1 MTPADWDAHYKRVGA
16 ENARARAWWAWRD
29 QLQRST
35 EHLIH
40 KGEDWL
46 IPEDEAMVECC
57 VELVLD
63 GQSVADNVTALVT
76 YFGLDHVDAAALH
89 QALTAAQAEHMADPQ
104 AQATRRIWAP
114 STQPPQPLH
123 K

>member
-1 MTPADWDAHYKRVGA
+1 MTPAEWDAHYKRVGA
-16 ENARARAWWAWRD
+16 ENARARAWWAWRE
-29 QLQRST
+29 QLQRIT
-35 EHLIH
+35 ERLIN
-40 KGEDWL
+40 KDEDWL

-63 GQSVADNVTALVT
+63 GQAVAENVTALVT
-76 YFGLDHVDAAALH
+76 YFGLDHADAAALH

-104 AQATRRIWAP
+104 AQATRRIWA
-114 STQPPQPLH
+114 SSSNPQPLH

>member
-1 MTPADWDAHYKRVGA
+1 MTAQLHWPTLL
-16 ENARARAWWAWRD
+16 D
-29 QLQRST
+29 QLRRSMA
-35 EHLIH
+35 LLVH

-63 GQSVADNVTALVT
+63 GQAVAENVTALAT

-89 QALTAAQAEHMADPQ
+89 QALAAAQAEHMADPQ
-104 AQATRRIWAP
+104 AQATRRIWAS
-114 STQPPQPLH
+114 STTPQPLH